1 MTRCRACNAN
11 FHAGWRKIEGERVLE
26 DLCVACRHVAY
37 DVDQWALRFEATN
50 LDDLKDLNLPFDD
63 DDESTPPE

>member
-1 MTRCRACNAN
+1 M
-11 FHAGWRKIEGERVLE
+11 LE